1 MNSRL
6 PPSRRSSTAQIGR
19 GPQAAFGLPETF
31 ESVRDIFEEKR
42 SFTRRVMVA
51 ALVVLLLSGLL
62 VARLT
67 QIQLVQHDYYTTRA
81 DDNRMRLIPVPPV
94 RGLIF
99 DRNGAL
105 LAQNQPSFVLEIT
118 PEKVQGLDNTLAR
131 LADLMQLSDRDI
143 ARFKDRMHKMKRYMA
158 VPLRTHLSMEEVAR
172 YEVNRYDYQGVDV
185 SAQLARDYPM
195 ADVTSHL
202 IGYVGGISDADYANL
217 NESEYQG
224 LTQIGKAGIER
235 SHEDELRGMPGNKVI
250 EANAAGK
257 RLRDLPGQGALPSSG
272 QDLFLSIDAK
282 LQSVAEQAFGDLDG
296 AAVALD
302 PKTGELLA
310 LVSKPGFAPAPFVE
324 GIDGESYKA
333 LLEDP
338 DRPLYNRALLG
349 TYPSG
354 STIKPFLALGG
365 LHFGTINP
373 EKAVFD
379 PGYFQ
384 LPGVARKYRCDK
396 RQGHGWLALDQA
408 IAQSC
413 DVYFYQAA
421 VNLGIDHI
429 DEVLGAFG
437 FGHVTGVDIP
447 NEKAGILPS
456 REWKR
461 RVRHDSWY
469 LGETVNMGV
478 GQGYFTVTPMEL
490 ALAVSRLAM
499 RGGGFK
505 PHLVHALRN
514 PLTGEQTAVVP
525 EALPPIKLIEDGVY
539 ARVIKGMTMVTST
552 PTGTAYGVFKDAPYT
567 SAGKTGTAQ
576 VAGLRQD
583 ETYAPKLDTVQK
595 QLRDHA
601 LFVAF
606 APVEDPQ
613 IVVAVVAE
621 HAGFGAHSAAPVARQ
636 MIDQYLTGKVLYN
649 TPQAKDAV
657 TPQDSVPADGDNT
670 DEDDTAT
677 TDNAQEP
684 VQPGRDAPPVPQN

>member
-6 PPSRRSSTAQIGR
+6 PRSRRSGTAQIGR
-19 GPQAAFGLPETF
+19 GSQVVFGLPETF
-31 ESVRDIFEEKR
+31 ESVRDTFEEKR

-51 ALVVLLLSGLL
+51 GALVLLLSGLL
-62 VARLT
+62 VARLG

-94 RGLIF
+94 RGLIY

-105 LAQNQPSFVLEIT
+105 LAQNQPSFVLEVT

-131 LADLMQLSDRDI
+131 LADLMQLSDRDLL
-143 ARFKDRMHKMKRYMA
+143 RFRDRMRKMKRYMA

-172 YEVNRYDYQGVDV
+172 YEVNRYDYPGVDV

-257 RLRDLPGQGALPSSG
+257 RLRDLPGQGNLPASG

-302 PKTGELLA
+302 PKTGEVLA

-324 GIDGESYKA
+324 GIDGDSYKA

-354 STIKPFLALGG
+354 STIKPFLALAG

-373 EKAVFD
+373 EKGVYD

-421 VNLGIDHI
+421 VNLGIDRI
-429 DEVLGAFG
+429 DEVLNEFG

-478 GQGYFTVTPMEL
+478 GQGYFTVTPIEL
-490 ALAVSRLAM
+490 ALATSRIAM
-499 RGGGFK
+499 HGAGFK
-505 PHLVHALRN
+505 PHLVHALRD
-514 PLTGEQTAVVP
+514 PLSGDQKAVAP
-525 EALPPIKLIEDGVY
+525 EPLPPISSIEETVFQ
-539 ARVIKGMTMVTST
+539 RVIKGMTMVTST

-595 QLRDHA
+595 KLRDHA
-601 LFVAF
+601 LFVCF
-606 APVEDPQ
+606 APVEDPK

-636 MIDQYLTGKVLYN
+636 MLDQYLMGKVLYL
-649 TPQAKDAV
+649 TPQAKEAA
-657 TPQDSVPADGDNT
+657 TPQDSVPDESDS
-670 DEDDTAT
+670 DEDENASDT
-677 TDNAQEP
+677 NAQEP